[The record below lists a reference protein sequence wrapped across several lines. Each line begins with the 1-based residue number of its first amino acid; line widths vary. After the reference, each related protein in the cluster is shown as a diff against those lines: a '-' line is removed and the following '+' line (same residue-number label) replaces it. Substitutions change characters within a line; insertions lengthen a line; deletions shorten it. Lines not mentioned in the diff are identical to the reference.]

1 MTSEIQ
7 APQSVIPSRLI
18 SYIDQ
23 FLPKQQSSR
32 FEEANQIRKARLMIA
47 LSIFSAICCI
57 SVPLITT
64 IMSLDVLIIDLV
76 AIVVGI
82 SMILN
87 PWILRRTGN
96 FIFVGTLFSIQSG
109 IMIIGGSAILG
120 GLLSVA
126 TIFLLIWPLENAFL
140 INPKIGA
147 ASALCSVA
155 ALFTFYAYDEQLQA
169 INLLRGQVE
178 PASLLWVIVFII
190 GVLTVIT
197 IGLAYENFQKQS
209 MEQLQ
214 AVNQE
219 LLVAKEEAEAA
230 TLVKSQFLANM
241 SHEIRTPLN
250 GVIGMASLLQ
260 DLDLT
265 AEQQELARTIHSS
278 GDSLLKII
286 NDILDFSKV
295 EAGKIDLEEAP
306 FDLRV
311 CVEDVVE
318 LLAESANKKGLE
330 LLYSIPFDQPTGL
343 IGDVTRLRQIL
354 LNLVGNAIKFTKDG
368 EVAVEISARQA
379 PVIGQRDQS
388 EIEYHFAIRD
398 TGIGIPEEDRNR
410 LFKSF
415 SQVDASTT
423 RKFGGTGLGLAIS
436 KNLSVLMGGDMWVDS
451 VVGEG
456 SSFQFTAKFQ
466 PTEITQPH
474 LLLDEPTAALVRNKR
489 VLIVDDNQSNRSL
502 LQTQFTSWGMTAEI
516 ADSGGAALALIESGR
531 HFELI
536 VLDKQMPE
544 MDGLMV
550 AQSLRQ
556 RQETADTPIILLAN
570 NMQAVKNGQRSPQWD
585 KVVSKPVKPGSL
597 LTTTMS
603 IIAPPTTDIS
613 GDIKADLER
622 QKPTTQTLGERHPL
636 NILLAE
642 DNLVNQKV
650 AKKMLEKLGYGVEIA
665 SNGLEAF
672 TAVQNGSYDLLFM
685 DVQMPIMDGI
695 AATQKIRSELPAD
708 GQPQIVAM
716 TANAL
721 VGDREKYLESGMNDY
736 VSKPI
741 RIKELEAV
749 LEKIAVRK

>member
-1 MTSEIQ
+1 M
-7 APQSVIPSRLI
+7 
-18 SYIDQ
+18 
-23 FLPKQQSSR
+23 
-32 FEEANQIRKARLMIA
+32 
-47 LSIFSAICCI
+47 
-57 SVPLITT
+57 
-64 IMSLDVLIIDLV
+64 
-76 AIVVGI
+76 
-82 SMILN
+82 
-87 PWILRRTGN
+87 
-96 FIFVGTLFSIQSG
+96 
-109 IMIIGGSAILG
+109 GGSAILG

-126 TIFLLIWPLENAFL
+126 TIFLLIWPLENVFL
-140 INPKIGA
+140 INPRIGA

-169 INLLRGQVE
+169 VNLLRDQVE
-178 PASLLWVIVFII
+178 PASLLWVIVFVI

-250 GVIGMASLLQ
+250 GVIGMASLML

-318 LLAESANKKGLE
+318 LLAESANKKGIE
-330 LLYSIPFDQPTGL
+330 LLYSIPFDQPTSL

-354 LNLVGNAIKFTKDG
+354 LNLIGNGIKFTKEG
-368 EVAVEISARQA
+368 EVYIEISTEINTRPTLGESQT
-379 PVIGQRDQS
+379 DQS

-456 SSFQFTAKFQ
+456 SSFQFTAKFK
-466 PTEITQPH
+466 PAEITPPE
-474 LLLDEPTAALVRNKR
+474 LTLDDSAAALAHNKR
-489 VLIVDDNQSNRSL
+489 VLVIDDNKSTRSL
-502 LQTQFTSWGMTAEI
+502 LQTQFKSWGMAAE
-516 ADSGGAALALIESGR
+516 AVDSGVAALALIEAGSR
-531 HFELI
+531 FDLI
-536 VLDKQMPE
+536 VIDMQMPE
-544 MDGLMV
+544 MDGAML
-550 AQSLRQ
+550 AQTLRQ
-556 RQETADTPIILLAN
+556 RQATAEIPIILLAPN
-570 NMQAVKNGQRSPQWD
+570 TQSTRNDKPSNHWN

-597 LTTTMS
+597 LTATMS
-603 IIAPPTTDIS
+603 IIAPQTAVKRYANQD
-613 GDIKADLER
+613 E
-622 QKPTTQTLGERHPL
+622 QKQQEPSIQTLGERHPL
-636 NILLAE
+636 SILLAE

-650 AKKMLEKLGYGVEIA
+650 AQKMLAKLGYEIEIA
-665 SNGLEAF
+665 SNGAEAF
-672 TAVQNGSYDLLFM
+672 AAVQASSFDLVFM
-685 DVQMPIMDGI
+685 DVQMPILDGI
-695 AATQKIRSELPAD
+695 AATQKIRSELPAES
-708 GQPQIVAM
+708 QPQIIAM

-721 VGDREKYLESGMNDY
+721 VGDKEKYLESGMNDY
-736 VSKPI
+736 VSKPV
-741 RIKELEAV
+741 RIQELEAV
-749 LEKIAVRK
+749 LEKAAVTK